1 MKTFFIKTYGC
12 QMNVHESQ
20 KMQKLLESDGF
31 SYADDETSSDII
43 IFNTCTVRNTAEEKI
58 ISHIGNVHKEKRNGR
73 SLIIAIVGCLSQR
86 DGVGASLRAKFPMMD
101 IILGTHNISNISR
114 AIKLAIDGKNTL
126 DIVEKRDEGGDKFD
140 SLVSLDDPTKP
151 NTHYINITY
160 GCDNYCTYCI
170 VPYVRGAL
178 VCRES
183 SEIEK
188 EFSALYK
195 TIKDRAEPQTIYLLG
210 QNVNSYICPNTSV
223 DFIELLKKL
232 SKMVDVSNVF
242 INFMSSHPKDFSN
255 DLADLIATTPQIE
268 KNIHL
273 PIQNGCDK
281 VLDAMNRGY
290 TVAEYMGKIEYLR
303 SVCPDVKITTD
314 IICGFPNE
322 SEEDFAQ
329 TIAMVKKIRFNAAFI
344 FPYSRRSGTV
354 ADKMDGQIDHKT
366 KKRRTTELIKIQR
379 EISRK
384 IDAEK

>member
-290 TVAEYMGKIEYLR
+290 TDAEYMGKIEYLR

>member
-1 MKTFFIKTYGC
+1 
-12 QMNVHESQ
+12 MNVHESQ